1 MELADQLSPGQ
12 WRPTSLAPVPA
23 LSPAE
28 RAVEQTSPSHA
39 HSCPAHF
46 SLRFAPHVGCPCK
59 IYSAAKKLLQFLP
72 EALLQQQCGGIA
84 AGLRK
89 KVYFSLS
96 QRSIKSPLFLLARG
110 REMGWRGYRYL
121 LGMVLLV
128 PTALILSVVWAWR
141 RLRGGQPALEDGGT
155 RQLRQGT
162 SQELTIPSE
171 AVGYVIGRQGQ
182 RVREL
187 ERTSGAR
194 IRFKDLQ
201 DSEDKVGPSLSL
213 SLGCGQI
220 EK

>member
-1 MELADQLSPGQ
+1 
-12 WRPTSLAPVPA
+12 
-23 LSPAE
+23 
-28 RAVEQTSPSHA
+28 
-39 HSCPAHF
+39 
-46 SLRFAPHVGCPCK
+46 
-59 IYSAAKKLLQFLP
+59 
-72 EALLQQQCGGIA
+72 
-84 AGLRK
+84 
-89 KVYFSLS
+89 
-96 QRSIKSPLFLLARG
+96 
-110 REMGWRGYRYL
+110 MGWRGYRYL

-213 SLGCGQI
+213 SLSLSLLAVDRFRNGLLCRWL
-220 EK
+220 

>member
-1 MELADQLSPGQ
+1 MAAHLPRPSPCTLSCRESSRADIPKPRPLVPRPLQLSTRG
-12 WRPTSLAPVPA
+12 
-23 LSPAE
+23 LSVQDIFCSQKTAATAAVSSRGSTAAAVWVDSSRAE
-28 RAVEQTSPSHA
+28 K
-39 HSCPAHF
+39 
-46 SLRFAPHVGCPCK
+46 GG
-59 IYSAAKKLLQFLP
+59 LL
-72 EALLQQQCGGIA
+72 
-84 AGLRK
+84 
-89 KVYFSLS
+89 